1 MRIARILAILLALAT
16 LGVTAFYLTKM
27 GYAWYYF
34 VPANGGI
41 FFSLLFW
48 IKAPARKKARLRA
61 ALASLF
67 VVPCMATVVAFDFL
81 GFIPIQVWQVFS
93 ALTVL
98 CFMNAVWALIR
109 VKKKANHPWADYYRQ
124 TV

>member
-1 MRIARILAILLALAT
+1 MLLALAT

-27 GYAWYYF
+27 SYAWYYF

-48 IKAPARKKARLRA
+48 ITPPARKKARWRA

-93 ALTVL
+93 ALTAL
-98 CFMNAVWALIR
+98 CFMHAIFAIMR
-109 VKKKANHPWADYYRQ
+109 VKKKANHPWSDYYRQ
-124 TV
+124 VA

>member
-1 MRIARILAILLALAT
+1 MLLALAT
-16 LGVTAFYLTKM
+16 LGVTAFYLSQM

-34 VPANGGI
+34 VPANGGV

-48 IKAPARKKARLRA
+48 IKAPARKKARWRA

-67 VVPCMATVVAFDFL
+67 VVPCMAVTAAVN
-81 GFIPIQVWQVFS
+81 FIADLPIEIWQVFS
-93 ALTVL
+93 ALTL
-98 CFMNAVWALIR
+98 LALMNAIWALVR

-124 TV
+124 TA